1 MNPSAHMPIS
11 ARESPRQSPRE
22 QPPTKKQRLLE
33 TEQAE
38 LKCPICL
45 ECPVAFA
52 AKAPCGHFLCW
63 VCSYQLFRAP
73 ARPVRCPQCRAELEE
88 GQLTSCPATDE
99 RAAQLAGETL
109 ADDPEARAEWE
120 QKKKDGA
127 ELHARGAAAAAAA
140 APAAGSPAKPDGAS
154 GSKTA
159 KSPGGGGAAAAAA
172 RQELALGYTF
182 SCAPS
187 GRAICRNPACAEGH
201 IARGRLRLERG
212 SGGFCHVACHDYK
225 ADLAAACASRKGSSE
240 LTVRMSATV
249 VHPTQGV
256 RLVERSAFTRDS
268 KLTGSLSLLVISGPI
283 LTDCMWSVVE
293 SIKEQL
299 SATSRDCPWW
309 LRVEFAGSIFD
320 EGEEIEPGD
329 HLLRSVDEAMVH
341 SVRLFE
347 SGLGGE
353 AVTECESAVQRLSA
367 AFGQTNM
374 HTLHG
379 RLLLANLVAKHGGRL
394 GDSEAMYR
402 EVILQLKSQLGDDD
416 LETLAAQVDH
426 ANVLTQ
432 MDRLTEARGLL
443 QSVVAQYDEQ
453 LGPVHQD
460 TMDARHCLANLLHE
474 LGELQVA
481 KSMFQTLLE
490 QRRGIDGE
498 QAHETMG
505 VKMCLANVLMQQGE
519 LNASRQLHQEV
530 VSVLASELPDHHPD
544 LMSARNNLATVLQ
557 QVGEV
562 AEARKIYE
570 QVITG
575 RSKHLGERHP
585 DTLMA
590 QMNLAILHKE
600 QGEFTEALRLF
611 EWSVSGFVALLGGR
625 HTITLNAQCEL
636 YELHVEMDSLEAAKG
651 LGETLA
657 ELRRLEAPGSAL
669 TGRTPL
675 EAELIPEGQENM
687 AAGAAAAAAGVRAPT
702 AEEEAAAAAIA
713 AGEDVDDAEEEDDGN
728 DVPPPLPEEVAAAYA
743 TFEEEAPAAAGAAAG
758 AQGEGGESAEQLSPN
773 DGARSAGG
781 RNMYEAYC
789 ASAMGLLKQKQAIA
803 IETRLAEVSGVQEVS
818 ELKTQAAS
826 LRTEALELYSG
837 AVATQKM
844 LHGGE
849 HSYTLKTQARLQSL
863 ANGGSEV
870 HRPHPT
876 GNEPHFTG

>member
-1 MNPSAHMPIS
+1 MPIPS
-11 ARESPRQSPRE
+11 PRESPRASHRG
-22 QPPTKKQRLLE
+22 QPPTKKQRRLE

-52 AKAPCGHFLCW
+52 ARAPCGHFLCW
-63 VCSYQLFRAP
+63 VCSYQLFRTP
-73 ARPVRCPQCRAELEE
+73 ARSVRCPQCRAELEE
-88 GQLTSCPATDE
+88 DQLTSCPATDE
-99 RAAQLAGETL
+99 RAAQLAAETL
-109 ADDPEARAEWE
+109 AEDAEARAEWE

-127 ELHARGAAAAAAA
+127 ELHARGAAASGAA
-140 APAAGSPAKPDGAS
+140 APAGSPDKAAS
-154 GSKTA
+154 AGPS
-159 KSPGGGGAAAAAA
+159 GGAAAAAE
-172 RQELALGYTF
+172 RQELALGYTY

-187 GRAICRNPACAEGH
+187 GRAICRNPSCAEGR

-212 SGGFCHVACHDYK
+212 SGGYSHVACHDYN
-225 ADLAAACASRKGSSE
+225 AALAAAYASRKGSSE
-240 LTVRMSATV
+240 LTVRMTPTI
-249 VHPTQGV
+249 VHPPQGV
-256 RLVERSAFTRDS
+256 RLAERSAFTRD
-268 KLTGSLSLLVISGPI
+268 
-283 LTDCMWSVVE
+283 VE
-293 SIKEQL
+293 SVKEQL

-309 LRVEFAGSIFD
+309 LRVEFAGSIF
-320 EGEEIEPGD
+320 ETEEEVEPGD
-329 HLLRSVDEAMVH
+329 HLLRSADEAMVH

-347 SGLGGE
+347 NGLGGE
-353 AVTECESAVQRLSA
+353 AVTECESAVQRLST
-367 AFGQTNM
+367 AFGETNM

-402 EVILQLKSQLGDDD
+402 DVIVQLKSQLGDND

-432 MDRLTEARGLL
+432 MDRLAEACGLL
-443 QSVVAQYDEQ
+443 QSVVAEYDDQ

-474 LGELQVA
+474 LGELQIA
-481 KSMFQTLLE
+481 KSMFQNLLE
-490 QRRGIDGE
+490 QRREIDGE

-519 LNASRQLHQEV
+519 LNASRVLHQEV
-530 VSVLASELPDHHPD
+530 VSVLASELSNHHPD

-562 AEARKIYE
+562 TEARKIYE

-575 RSKHLGERHP
+575 RTKQLGERHP

-611 EWSVSGFVALLGGR
+611 EWSVTGFVALLGGR

-651 LGETLA
+651 LGETLG
-657 ELRRLEAPGSAL
+657 ELRRLEAPGRAL
-669 TGRTPL
+669 TGRRDSGSDL
-675 EAELIPEGQENM
+675 SGEAHHRVPQTEGGEP
-687 AAGAAAAAAGVRAPT
+687 AAAAAGVRAPT
-702 AEEEAAAAAIA
+702 AAEAAAAAA
-713 AGEDVDDAEEEDDGN
+713 AGGEDVDGAEDDEEDDDGQGG
-728 DVPPPLPEEVAAAYA
+728 PTPEEAAAAYA
-743 TFEEEAPAAAGAAAG
+743 TFEEELPPADPPAAAAALTAAAASAVG
-758 AQGEGGESAEQLSPN
+758 SGEGGEQLEAN
-773 DGARSAGG
+773 DGALQRSAGG

-803 IETRLAEVSGVQEVS
+803 IELSVEANDGSEQLRLQ
-818 ELKTQAAS
+818 LRMQAAQ
-826 LRTEALELYSG
+826 LRTQALELYTG
-837 AVATQKM
+837 AVATQEM
-844 LHGGE
+844 LHGAE
-849 HSYTLKTQARLQSL
+849 HSYTLKTQARLQAL
-863 ANGGSEV
+863 RHGGTEV
-870 HRPHPT
+870 HRPHPV
-876 GNEPHFTG
+876 GADEAHFTG